1 VGDRSAAAFA
11 AAQRVIPGGVNSPA
25 RAFGAVGGSPRFI
38 ERGAGSRIWDIDGR
52 EYIDYVCSWGALVL
66 GHAHPQVVAAIRR
79 ASERG
84 TSFGAPTLAE
94 TELARQIAALV
105 PSVDMVRLVSSGT
118 EATMAAV
125 RLARGCTGR
134 DKIVKFA
141 GCWHGHGDSFLIR
154 AGSSAL
160 TLGVPDS
167 PGVPEGVARDTIT
180 VPYNDAE
187 AVAQVVAQNPGQVA
201 AIIVEPVA
209 GNMGLVL
216 PRPGFLPRL
225 REIAT
230 QAGIVL
236 IFDEVISGFRVA
248 PGGAQERYGVVPDL
262 TCLGKIV
269 GGGLPLA
276 AYGGRRELME
286 QVSPLGRRVAQA
298 GTLSGNPVA
307 VAAGLEQLRLLAAP
321 EAYARLE
328 ATAQQLA
335 EGMRSNLARL
345 GLAYRVYQVG
355 ALVCLFFTSA
365 DVVDYASACTADTE
379 RYARYFHAAL
389 ARGLYLAPSQYEC
402 MFPSLAHSSLD
413 VEQTLRVNLEALREA
428 HA

>member
-1 VGDRSAAAFA
+1 MGDRSAAAFA